1 MSKPDC
7 SCVCGCWR
15 SLCQSSVS
23 CIALSMPC
31 FSRPSPCCCLP
42 PCCSCSQPSRCG
54 DVLSAA
60 GMADADVRNVGL
72 AECRAECAVLL
83 WRRWAGLAGTHTTH
97 AVVCLWMLWAMLL
110 VSHVLVSMRMRAVA
124 GCLDRRLA
132 PTDVVCLQFGCSCA
146 AENAALWLW
155 LWRFRAVMAHLG
167 ADCWHA
173 AALHYCCCSM
183 SRLLPGT
190 RPDTPHLAWC
200 SWRRSQPPCS
210 WPSAS

>member
-1 MSKPDC
+1 MNNSEIPAALWTAEA
-7 SCVCGCWR
+7 S
-15 SLCQSSVS
+15 SSVTS
-23 CIALSMPC
+23 TWFAAMMLVWLQPPSALLLLAAVLPLLAAIQMRRRA
-31 FSRPSPCCCLP
+31 FCCWH
-42 PCCSCSQPSRCG
+42 G
-54 DVLSAA
+54 K
-60 GMADADVRNVGL
+60 ADVRNVGL

-83 WRRWAGLAGTHTTH
+83 WRRWAGLAAHTAH
-97 AVVCLWMLWAMLL
+97 AVGCLWMLWAMLL

-132 PTDVVCLQFGCSCA
+132 PTAVLCLQFGCSCA

-155 LWRFRAVMAHLG
+155 LWRFRAVMAHPV

-190 RPDTPHLAWC
+190 RQSHRVSLGAPGVGRSRLA
-200 SWRRSQPPCS
+200 RG
-210 WPSAS
+210 